1 MGVSTNIYGYLGI
14 KIAWDDA
21 MWDIIDSYEE
31 SERSH
36 EIPGYLADGMGGKYI
51 VLGDRLYDSGDARWG
66 WEDGDQYKEID
77 TSEFDQREAAYKT
90 KFRVMFP
97 QFAHYMDQPF
107 KLMIFFHWS

>member
-36 EIPGYLADGMGGKYI
+36 EIPGN
-51 VLGDRLYDSGDARWG
+51 
-66 WEDGDQYKEID
+66 
-77 TSEFDQREAAYKT
+77 F
-90 KFRVMFP
+90 
-97 QFAHYMDQPF
+97 
-107 KLMIFFHWS
+107 